1 MSFNNKNPFIKKKE
15 IVTPVGQEETR
26 RRRRRQASSNL
37 LKKRRCFFFL
47 TRFVESITI
56 IMTRIND
63 YLKNNRNLK
72 LFFYVMQRLI
82 NKH

>member
-15 IVTPVGQEETR
+15 IVTPVGEEETR
-26 RRRRRQASSNL
+26 RRRHASFNL

-72 LFFYVMQRLI
+72 LFFYIMQRLI

>member
-26 RRRRRQASSNL
+26 RRRQASFNL

-56 IMTRIND
+56 ITTRIND

-72 LFFYVMQRLI
+72 LFFYIMQRLI